1 MRCEMAGKLHI
12 YLKFIFTHPMLLDPF
27 AKPPIR
33 KYVHRGI
40 EELFSRKGFELYN
53 SNRKI

>member
-1 MRCEMAGKLHI
+1 
-12 YLKFIFTHPMLLDPF
+12 MLLDPF
-27 AKPPIR
+27 AKPPIQ